1 MPDIL
6 HRFTIDAP
14 PEQVHDLIA
23 TEEGVERWWT
33 AHPNVRRR
41 RRRSRSSS
49 AARTP
54 PPSCS
59 SSRTRPSRSSGA
71 SSTGRPIG
79 SNTTITFALNRR
91 DDGGTTLLFTHGG
104 WREANEFMHGCSTN
118 WGAYLTSLKSGAERG
133 EFAAY
138 PAGEMS
144 RWG

>member
-14 PEQVHDLIA
+14 RERVHGLIA
-23 TEEGVERWWT
+23 TKEGVERWWT
-33 AHPNVRRR
+33 AHPNTGDDTTFQVFFGGEDP
-41 RRRSRSSS
+41 
-49 AARTP
+49 AATMHVVEETP
-54 PPSCS
+54 EQVVWRVVGGP
-59 SSRTRPSRSSGA
+59 A
-71 SSTGRPIG
+71 DWID
-79 SNTTITFALNRR
+79 TTITFTLERR
-91 DDGGTTLLFTHGG
+91 PDDGTTLLFTHAD

-144 RWG
+144 RWS

>member
-14 PEQVHDLIA
+14 RERVHDLIA
-23 TEEGVERWWT
+23 TKGGVERWWT
-33 AHPNVRRR
+33 AHPNTQEGPELQVFFGGADP
-41 RRRSRSSS
+41 
-49 AARTP
+49 AAVMHVVEDTP
-54 PPSCS
+54 DQIVWRVVDGPADWV
-59 SSRTRPSRSSGA
+59 G
-71 SSTGRPIG
+71 
-79 SNTTITFALNRR
+79 TTITFALQRR
-91 DDGGTTLLFTHGG
+91 PDDGTTLLFTHGD

-144 RWG
+144 RWS

>member
-14 PEQVHDLIA
+14 PEQVHELIA

-33 AHPNVRRR
+33 AHPNVRDDAKLEIFFG
-41 RRRSRSSS
+41 SKDP
-49 AARTP
+49 AAVMQILEDSPGQVVWRVVDGP
-54 PPSCS
+54 
-59 SSRTRPSRSSGA
+59 A
-71 SSTGRPIG
+71 DWV
-79 SNTTITFALNRR
+79 NTTITFTLNRR
-91 DDGGTTLLFTHGG
+91 DDGGTTLLFTHGD